1 MGKIRD
7 LTNQRFGSLRVLS
20 MDEHRGPSGQVKW
33 ICECDCGNVKSIIGS
48 NLTSNSTL
56 SCGCLHKSKIS
67 NTLVGQRFGKLVVT
81 KKTDERTSKRYI
93 VWECR
98 CDCGNICRVDTHCLK
113 QGNTMSCGCLKGS
126 QGEMIIE
133 KILIENKIRYIKEY
147 TFEDLISPENKLLR
161 FDFAILKEDGTLSH
175 LIEYDG
181 ETHDFNYISGWNT
194 EEKVTK
200 QIKYDKIK
208 NEYCKRKNIRLIRIS
223 YKDKNKIELGGL
235 L

>member
-1 MGKIRD
+1 MGKIKD

-20 MDEHRGPSGQVKW
+20 MDENRGPSGQVRW
-33 ICECDCGNVKSIIGS
+33 ICECDCGNVKSIIGG
-48 NLTSNSTL
+48 NLTSNATL
-56 SCGCLHKSKIS
+56 SCGCLHRSKASS
-67 NTLVGQRFGKLVVT
+67 NLVGERFGKLVVT

-93 VWECR
+93 IWECK
-98 CDCGNICRVDTHCLK
+98 CDCGNICKVDTHCLK

-133 KILIENKIRYIKEY
+133 KILMENKIRYIKEY
-147 TFEDLISPENKLLR
+147 SFDDLISPENKLLR

-175 LIEYDG
+175 LIEFDG
-181 ETHDFNYISGWNT
+181 ETHDFNHISGWNT

-208 NEYCKRKNIRLIRIS
+208 DEYCKRKNIRLIRIS

-235 L
+235 I